1 MRKFRI
7 FKIVILSFGLII
19 LLCHRNF
26 GQNKKNAVNDSV
38 VTAPVNVSVMNM
50 KKVIQKGE
58 LVLFISQKNNRQF
71 SGRSDA
77 NGKFSILLPAGDT
90 YIIKLKTLVDTSKY
104 GMITIPALQPGE
116 SFQDPFK
123 VNIQFEPARLYTLN
137 NVHFDI
143 GKPTLRQESYTQL
156 DEIAEYMKWK
166 DTDKFEIG
174 GHTDNVGNETDN
186 LKLSQ
191 QRADAVRD
199 YLLKKGIPPARI
211 TAKGYGASKPVADN
225 DTVEGRQQ
233 NRRTEVAVF

>member
-1 MRKFRI
+1 MFRVI
-7 FKIVILSFGLII
+7 ILSFGLII
-19 LLCHRNF
+19 SLCLQNF
-26 GQNKKNAVNDSV
+26 GQNKNAAV
-38 VTAPVNVSVMNM
+38 VTAPVNVFVTDM
-50 KKVIQKGE
+50 KKETQKGE
-58 LVLFISQKNNRQF
+58 QVLFISQKNNHQF

-77 NGKFSILLPAGDT
+77 NGKFSIQLPAGDT
-90 YIIKLKTLVDTSKY
+90 YVIKLKTLVDTSKY
-104 GMITIPALQPGE
+104 GMMTIPALQNGE
-116 SFQDPFK
+116 TFQDPFK
-123 VNIQFEPARLYTLN
+123 VNIQFEPAHLYTLD
-137 NVHFDI
+137 NVQFDF
-143 GKPTLRQESYTQL
+143 GKPTLRSESFKQL
-156 DEIAEYMKWK
+156 NEIAEYMKWK

>member
-1 MRKFRI
+1 
-7 FKIVILSFGLII
+7 
-19 LLCHRNF
+19 
-26 GQNKKNAVNDSV
+26 
-38 VTAPVNVSVMNM
+38 MNM

-58 LVLFISQKNNRQF
+58 QVLFISQKNSRQF

-174 GHTDNVGNETDN
+174 GHTDNVGSETDN

-191 QRADAVRD
+191 QRADAVRN
-199 YLLKKGIPPARI
+199 YLLKKGIPSGRI
-211 TAKGYGASKPVADN
+211 IGKRIWRFETGS
-225 DTVEGRQQ
+225 R
-233 NRRTEVAVF
+233 

>member
-1 MRKFRI
+1 
-7 FKIVILSFGLII
+7 
-19 LLCHRNF
+19 
-26 GQNKKNAVNDSV
+26 
-38 VTAPVNVSVMNM
+38 MNM

-58 LVLFISQKNNRQF
+58 QVLFISQKNSRQF

-174 GHTDNVGNETDN
+174 GHTDNVGSETDN

-191 QRADAVRD
+191 QRADAVRN
-199 YLLKKGIPPARI
+199 YLLKKGIPSGRI
-211 TAKGYGASKPVADN
+211 SAKGYGASKPVADN
-225 DTVEGRQQ
+225 NTDAGRQQ
-233 NRRTEVAVF
+233 NRRTEVAVY